1 MKTFTLINTMFL
13 FALTSIVTL
22 AQDVTFKAEVNKKSL
37 AVGES
42 LQVGFFIEAD
52 ALDYSIDKPMRYP
65 EHHGFRLVGE
75 DKTQHVQYVNG
86 KGVVQDGII
95 LIFTPEKE
103 GKLKIGSARI
113 VINGKQY
120 ATKPIE
126 IEVSKDGAST
136 LANKNNANQPVFL
149 QTNVSN
155 SNPYVNEQVNLT
167 VKMFSRDL
175 GLLNRKRNFR
185 QGKLEGLSPKMVTSR
200 PETIKQEMVSGKQY
214 FSEEIAK
221 YVVFPEKEGQ
231 ITIDPFSVDIL
242 VSGIYGTES
251 YEIRSN
257 PVTINAKSIPLEGR
271 PKNFSGEVGEFALK
285 TDLSKSAL
293 KANES
298 ANLKVEISGTGNF
311 NKINLPEVSTPK
323 NIETYAPKRNNNFKT
338 YEDGMHGSISSDIVM
353 VPEYGGNYTISPV
366 EFSYFDPKKEKFI
379 TLKSDELQL
388 SVDGETADDLVASSD
403 NINYE
408 SHGESTADNPIAQ
421 SVEKITESVKGSKA
435 KWLFTT
441 GGLVAL
447 SAVGFFFMRRK
458 KDEEEVLVDNK
469 IVTKEKDDL
478 RFAPKSAVGT
488 KTEEWCSTVNVSEE
502 GKRLLKS
509 KLELL
514 QQNIQHPDSKTF
526 FQLQEDLLCQLG
538 MKFSGTDLANFSDY
552 SVAARLIQNGWDENL
567 VEDWKTLLNKARQAK
582 YSASGS
588 CNNDLTE
595 IYLQTEKVVNQFIK

>member
-1 MKTFTLINTMFL
+1 MFL
-13 FALTSIVTL
+13 FVLTSIITL
-22 AQDVTFKAEVNKKSL
+22 AQDVTFKAEVNRKSL

-65 EHHGFRLVGE
+65 DHHGFRLVGE
-75 DKTQHVQYVNG
+75 DKTQHVQYING

-95 LIFTPEKE
+95 LIFTPERE

-126 IEVSKDGAST
+126 IDVAKEGSTT
-136 LANKNNANQPVFL
+136 LANKNNSNQPVFL
-149 QTNVSN
+149 QTNVSKN
-155 SNPYVNEQVNLT
+155 NPYVNEQVNLT

-271 PKNFSGEVGEFALK
+271 PKNFSGAVGEFTLK
-285 TDLSKSAL
+285 TDLSKTAL

-298 ANLKVEISGTGNF
+298 ANLKVEIAGTGNF
-311 NKINLPEVSTPK
+311 NKINLPEVATPK
-323 NIETYAPKRNNNFKT
+323 NIEAYAPKRNNNFKT
-338 YEDGMHGSISSDIVM
+338 YDDGMQGSISSDIVM

-379 TLKSDELQL
+379 TLKSEELRL
-388 SVDGETADDLVASSD
+388 SVDGQTSADVAATTTSMD
-403 NINYE
+403 FKGHN
-408 SHGESTADNPIAQ
+408 ESTADNPITD
-421 SVEKITESVKGSKA
+421 SVEKITESVKNGQG
-435 KWLFTT
+435 KWLWTT
-441 GGLVAL
+441 SSMVVLGAI
-447 SAVGFFFMRRK
+447 GFFFMRRK
-458 KDEEEVLVDNK
+458 KKEEERSVADKSVVNE
-469 IVTKEKDDL
+469 TNDL
-478 RFAPKSAVGT
+478 RFAPKINSFSPSHESDA
-488 KTEEWCSTVNVSEE
+488 KIIITEEA
-502 GKRLLKS
+502 KRNIKS
-509 KLELL
+509 KLEIL
-514 QQNIQHPDSKTF
+514 QQNIQHPDAKAF

-552 SVAARLIQNGWDENL
+552 SVATRLIQNGWNPTL
-567 VEDWKTLLNKARQAK
+567 VEDWKSLLNKARQAK
-582 YSASGS
+582 YSAKGS
-588 CNNDLTE
+588 CNSDLTDV
-595 IYLQTEKVVNQFIK
+595 YLQTEKVMNQFIK